1 MRIYQK
7 EKKKRKF
14 FTFRLL
20 PSSLAF
26 PRPIEIHR
34 LLIFVIFLINNYSSW
49 TVSEFIGTE
58 SAPLHNTVSNPLK

>member
-1 MRIYQK
+1 M
-7 EKKKRKF
+7 